1 MLQYSSAFD
10 DEVVE
15 VPEDTVVELPHVPE
29 SILECVPEEIPEVII
44 DEGAPEPP
52 PDEEGSAMQA
62 EPSHPPTSV
71 VHGPYYYFYQGG
83 VTSAQQ
89 LWGNVVKRSIN
100 SSLLLPSAE
109 DCQQMFLHPV
119 NVRCLLREYGS
130 LEASPD
136 SITATV
142 VEIVGHTVTEVR
154 LHTSQ

>member
-15 VPEDTVVELPHVPE
+15 VLEDTAVELPHAPE

-52 PDEEGSAMQA
+52 PDEEGSARQA
-62 EPSHPPTSV
+62 EPSHPPTTV

-89 LWGNVVKRSIN
+89 LCGDVV
-100 SSLLLPSAE
+100 
-109 DCQQMFLHPV
+109 
-119 NVRCLLREYGS
+119 
-130 LEASPD
+130 
-136 SITATV
+136 
-142 VEIVGHTVTEVR
+142 
-154 LHTSQ
+154 